1 MSETQISPTPPI
13 FAVKKPEKHGGEG
26 QNGTK
31 LSFFGQKADKIG
43 QNLSPIIG
51 QTAGEKDASD
61 NVFHFELHEEGQ
73 GSKERAEQSIEL
85 AADLIAVR
93 DSMANVKR
101 QLAECLEDI
110 ERAKATLTKSIQRG
124 DKTKP
129 ATLEKNKQRV
139 LNEEARQ
146 KKLAQRLHEL
156 QTKETNLLTQLQP

>member
-1 MSETQISPTPPI
+1 MSETQMSPTPPI

-61 NVFHFELHEEGQ
+61 NVFYFELHEEPKNVEQ
-73 GSKERAEQSIEL
+73 RRAELANKLEQVQTSI
-85 AADLIAVR
+85 
-93 DSMANVKR
+93 ANAQR
-101 QLAECLEDI
+101 QLSECPATIKTAKEAL
-110 ERAKATLTKSIQRG
+110 AKAIQRG
-124 DKTKP
+124 SKST
-129 ATLEKNKQRV
+129 TLEKNKQRV

-146 KKLAQRLHEL
+146 KELTQRLHEL